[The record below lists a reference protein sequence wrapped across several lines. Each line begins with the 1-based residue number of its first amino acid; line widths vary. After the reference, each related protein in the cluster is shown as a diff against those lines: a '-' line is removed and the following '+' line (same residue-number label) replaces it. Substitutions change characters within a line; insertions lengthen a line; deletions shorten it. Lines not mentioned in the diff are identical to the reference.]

1 MRKIIRIIVAFIL
14 NLLPGLGLYFSG
26 TVHSLKWLR
35 LLGCGLIA
43 AVLLILPSIAVI
55 LHPTPLIMYHF
66 TASELIL
73 PSAIALVSGIIGA
86 GVEQGLNEQ
95 KEKIITQK

>member
-1 MRKIIRIIVAFIL
+1 MRKKMKIIIAFIL
-14 NLLPGLGLYFSG
+14 NLFPGLGLCFSG

-43 AVLLILPSIAVI
+43 AFLLILPFAAVI
-55 LHPTPLIMYHF
+55 LHLTPLIMYHL

-86 GVEQGLNEQ
+86 GVEQRLNEQ
-95 KEKIITQK
+95 KEKIIIRE